1 MSSLEG
7 KMSSL
12 EEKMLTG
19 REYDK
24 VIQEAEQV
32 STLAVIFTL
41 FLIFIA
47 FNRRT
52 SRSRRQSRLVPVL
65 LSLLYSSHCLLLT
78 GVHQDPG
85 VFASV
90 LERGA
95 DQVSRPYAPPQ
106 RGKYGQ
112 R

>member
-1 MSSLEG
+1 MEG

-32 STLAVIFTL
+32 STLAVISTL
-41 FLIFIA
+41 FLII
-47 FNRRT
+47 
-52 SRSRRQSRLVPVL
+52 
-65 LSLLYSSHCLLLT
+65 LLLT